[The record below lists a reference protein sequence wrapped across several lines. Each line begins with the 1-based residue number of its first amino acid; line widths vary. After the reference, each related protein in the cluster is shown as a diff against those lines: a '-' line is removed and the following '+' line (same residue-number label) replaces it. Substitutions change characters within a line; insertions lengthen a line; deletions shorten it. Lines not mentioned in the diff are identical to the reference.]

1 MNRNIIIIFTLSFP
15 FLLFSFCNINAQSQN
30 QPIVSDGDGGKGIVL
45 SDPKLKLELVTSGLD
60 FPTTMAFLGPND
72 FLILEKDTG
81 LVKRVIN
88 GKTIETPLLQIEVSK
103 KDERGLLGVAVSE
116 RKTPNPTDDS
126 LVNNNDITHNV
137 FLYAVQCE
145 GKGKTQNCENRIYRY
160 DLDNKNNLLIN
171 PKMLLAI
178 PSFPDSSHVGG
189 IVKVGPD
196 GNLYLTV
203 GNFQRTVPINLY
215 ESKSQNYETG
225 HDFDGRGG
233 ILRITHD
240 GEPVNEVIL
249 GNEYPLNLYYAYGI
263 RNSFGMDFDPLTGK
277 L

>member
-1 MNRNIIIIFTLSFP
+1 MKIASFITYLIFSL
-15 FLLFSFCNINAQSQN
+15 
-30 QPIVSDGDGGKGIVL
+30 IVL
-45 SDPKLKLELVTSGLD
+45 IVLNPGNTYSYGQSSEKVPVVPVVPTVYDQNLQIELVADGFN
-60 FPTTMAFLGPND
+60 FPTTMEFLGPND

-116 RKTPNPTDDS
+116 RKTSNSTDDS

-160 DLDNKNNLLIN
+160 DLDNKNNLLVN
-171 PKMLLAI
+171 PQILLAI

-203 GNFQRTVPINLY
+203 GNFQRTVPTNLY
-215 ESKSQNYETG
+215 ESKSQN
-225 HDFDGRGG
+225 
-233 ILRITHD
+233 
-240 GEPVNEVIL
+240 
-249 GNEYPLNLYYAYGI
+249 
-263 RNSFGMDFDPLTGK
+263 
-277 L
+277 